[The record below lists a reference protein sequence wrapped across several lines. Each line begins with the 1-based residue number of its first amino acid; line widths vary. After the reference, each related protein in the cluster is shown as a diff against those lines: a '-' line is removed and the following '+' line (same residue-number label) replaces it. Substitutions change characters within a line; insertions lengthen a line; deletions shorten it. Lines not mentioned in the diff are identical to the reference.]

1 MPTHDLMTSTQIDQ
15 SLLRGCVELE
25 PTEFGL
31 LPHRLPAK
39 ARAQSSDPQLSM
51 VETEPSGVRL
61 VFRTAATAIELDVL
75 PTRRQIVGVPPRPA
89 GVYDLC
95 VNGRLEHQKSAQGAQ
110 ILRIDMSSGT
120 TVREPGELET
130 LHFDGLSSDEKLVEI
145 WLPHNE
151 ITELGDLRTNAPI
164 VAVPDKT
171 KPLWVHHGSS
181 ISHGSN
187 AASPTGIWPHIAA
200 SLTGLEL
207 MNMGFG
213 GSAMLDPFTARAIR
227 DTPADIISV
236 KIGIN
241 LVNADLMRL
250 RAFGPAVHGFLDTIR
265 EGHPDT
271 PLLVISPI
279 YCPIHETTPGPGM
292 FDLEALAMG
301 ETKFVALSKPEE
313 VGSGKLTLAV
323 IREHL
328 KAIVEQ
334 RANHDANIHYL
345 DGRALYGEEDHARTP
360 LPDRLH
366 PDAETHR
373 IIGGRFAPFLE
384 EKAAPLTATK
394 A

>member
-1 MPTHDLMTSTQIDQ
+1 MPTHNLLTSTQIGP
-15 SLLRGCVELE
+15 SLLRGFVELE
-25 PTEFGL
+25 QTEFGL

-39 ARAQSSDPQLSM
+39 ARAQSTDPQLAM
-51 VETEPSGVRL
+51 AETEPSGVRL
-61 VFRTAATAIELDVL
+61 VFRTASTAIELDVL

-95 VNGRLEHQKSAQGAQ
+95 VNGRLEKQQSAEGAA

-120 TVREPGELET
+120 TVRDPGGVQT
-130 LHFDGLSSDEKLVEI
+130 LRFDGLTGDEKLVEI

-151 ITELGDLRTNAPI
+151 ITELGALRTNAP
-164 VAVPDKT
+164 VLAETAKN

-187 AASPTGIWPHIAA
+187 AASPTGTWPAIAA
-200 SLTGLEL
+200 SVAGLEL
-207 MNMGFG
+207 TNMGFG

-227 DTPADIISV
+227 DTPANMISI

-250 RAFGPAVHGFLDTIR
+250 RGVGPAVHGFLDTIR

-279 YCPIHETTPGPGM
+279 YCPIHEATPGPGM
-292 FDLEALAMG
+292 FDLKALAKG
-301 ETKFVALSKPEE
+301 ETKFVALGKPEE
-313 VGSGKLTLAV
+313 VGSGKLTLTI

-334 RANHDANIHYL
+334 RASGDPNIHYL
-345 DGRALYGEEDHARTP
+345 DGLDLYGEKDHARLP

-373 IIGGRFAPFLE
+373 LIGDRFAPILAE
-384 EKAAPLTATK
+384 MVPLVENKT
-394 A
+394 